1 MALNTD
7 EKILIEQRVANEA
20 KSAGVAYLLWFFL
33 GGFGAHRFYL
43 GATGTAV
50 AQLLLFIIGLL
61 TVWIIIGGFLLL
73 AWGIWWLV
81 DLFLISGMVSA
92 QKEAARAKFTNEALY
107 DQR

>member
-1 MALNTD
+1 MALKTD

-33 GGFGAHRFYL
+33 GGLGAHRFYL

-50 AQLLLFIIGLL
+50 AQLLLLIIGLFTTFL
-61 TVWIIIGGFLLL
+61 LIGFLLL
-73 AWGIWWLV
+73 AILGIWWLV
-81 DLFLISGMVSA
+81 DVFLISGMVSA